1 MQTSREIPKKITDL
15 LHIWDKLFHRWWV
28 YHYLLSIAG
37 IIASITVASNPKFL
51 SGYHPEILSIL
62 AWLSALC
69 MTLITFLMPS
79 RRARAYVAAWRLLYD
94 ACSRYELDDTYPM
107 KELIDIMKKGEDII
121 SSSDPS

>member
-15 LHIWDKLFHRWWV
+15 HHIWNKAFNRWWV
-28 YHYLLSIAG
+28 YHYFLSIAG

-51 SGYHPEILSIL
+51 SGYYPEMLSIL

-69 MTLITFLMPS
+69 MMLITFLMPS

-94 ACSRYELDDTYPM
+94 ACSRYELDDTYPI
-107 KELIDIMKKGEDII
+107 KELIDNVKKGEDII